1 MDDILLEPMFEDLTL
16 SSSGKNSSVVL
27 TLTDAL
33 AVNAGT
39 VIAKDLISSDPNN
52 DLKLGSDNKLV
63 SQPNDTNFLAYY
75 ILAKG

>member
-1 MDDILLEPMFEDLTL
+1 MDDILLEPMFEYLTL

-63 SQPNDTNFLAYY
+63 SQPNDIDFLAYY
-75 ILAKG
+75 ILSKG